1 MHAMDVA
8 TAGRGLRGCCKKSQ
22 ADNQSKTAE
31 TFMTHL
37 ASTEKGR
44 PRRKQAWYK
53 SRSSTR
59 REFYMRVNVIAT
71 CEMSVAP
78 SGSIVTD

>member
-1 MHAMDVA
+1 
-8 TAGRGLRGCCKKSQ
+8 
-22 ADNQSKTAE
+22 
-31 TFMTHL
+31 MTHL

-44 PRRKQAWYK
+44 PRCKQAWYK